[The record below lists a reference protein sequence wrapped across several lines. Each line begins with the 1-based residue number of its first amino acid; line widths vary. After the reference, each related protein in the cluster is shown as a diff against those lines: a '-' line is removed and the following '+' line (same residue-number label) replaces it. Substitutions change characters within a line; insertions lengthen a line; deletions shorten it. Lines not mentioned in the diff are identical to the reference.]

1 LEIYTIEGIYD
12 SKSFPVDS
20 DANLL
25 HVEVASKEV
34 SCENEVVEFTQVSS
48 ADVVQ
53 QGSVARRHS

>member
-1 LEIYTIEGIYD
+1 LETYTIERIYD
-12 SKSFPVDS
+12 SKSFAADP

-34 SCENEVVEFTQVSS
+34 PCENEVVEFTNLST

-53 QGSVARRHS
+53 QGSAARRH